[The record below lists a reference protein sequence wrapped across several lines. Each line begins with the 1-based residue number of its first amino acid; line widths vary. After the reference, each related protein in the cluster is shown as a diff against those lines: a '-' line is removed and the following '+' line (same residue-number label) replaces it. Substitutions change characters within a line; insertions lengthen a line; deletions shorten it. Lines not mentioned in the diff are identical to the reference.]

1 MDPAE
6 VAAKVCA
13 LEAELAATSPRIADL
28 EARVSLL
35 EAENARW
42 RRAVPRG
49 EIFGGRLEEGLSGS
63 KQATSQKVGA
73 SFHEVGDGDEM
84 GMAADVSNRRG
95 ADDGVLALSTPK
107 KLAVQA
113 VTGGSDDEDDTDDA
127 TSGGGGDHR
136 SIHFDGIVDLED
148 DDVSITP
155 CGKKRARVI
164 DSDDEGE
171 NGRNAEMQEGGVTP
185 SRKRVFRGLSDSDN
199 EDNGE
204 GVTETRVEENLED
217 DSDDNKP
224 ICEVVK
230 KMREKRMREEMKR
243 LDDVE
248 LGDTEGRSMP
258 TTSPSAH
265 LVENQSQKV
274 HLEMDHTLLK
284 DVTQDSHCW
293 RVRVRITRISRCMT
307 KYQPHPQL
315 NFVMLD
321 EQGGMMEGQ
330 VPAWLT
336 QRLLRLIRED
346 VVYYIHYF
354 EVQVINRS
362 PTHRAVDHPFMA
374 MFRSHTKISED
385 TDVADSFPMYA
396 YKLSSYEVLRSRENN
411 TVLMSDAIGLL
422 MGVSHVRTVPVK
434 GVRMAIRDV
443 YISNGRETAVV
454 VLWGAHAHQFPA
466 KALQQQLQ
474 QGPVAILFVALTV
487 KLYEGKLS
495 LQGSKGCRWYPNALV
510 PEVIALLN
518 SSAGVSD
525 EVKWFGSSPA
535 RTRTVRVCVGDIW
548 DLNPHETLGNAYDV
562 DIAIKSLVPDEPW
575 WYVGCQGCKKTIFK
589 YGYGYKCS
597 NCGGTV
603 EEIRYRLALLGLDPL
618 RLHDKEL
625 NAAEFVFFGDI
636 GEQLTGASAL
646 TLIATGQGIND
657 NIPHEITRL
666 YGRHYNLKVNVSR
679 GSLRRERISYQVYSM
694 TALPTPS
701 TMPLR
706 EVEKNTTTPSA
717 SVETHDSSSSHGTR
731 STNVH
736 EKEKNDSLQH
746 VDMGNTSAPA
756 SRAMDAAAA
765 TSSKNK
771 QVSTQCCCV
780 DRYKD

>member
-321 EQGGMMEGQ
+321 EQ
-330 VPAWLT
+330 PLLFFLSNLDL
-336 QRLLRLIRED
+336 LLRPD
-346 VVYYIHYF
+346 
-354 EVQVINRS
+354 
-362 PTHRAVDHPFMA
+362 A
-374 MFRSHTKISED
+374 
-385 TDVADSFPMYA
+385 
-396 YKLSSYEVLRSRENN
+396 
-411 TVLMSDAIGLL
+411 DAIGLL